1 MPEFKTTFEAALP
14 KVIKW
19 SVGENRFA
27 EDELDDDGNPK
38 FPRSLSLF
46 IPTESITALANH
58 LMDLADQKQFIGK
71 IWDYNNNVEIE
82 VHGVYLNAKGKQGEY
97 GDFGSLNP
105 AALSSAAAPVA
116 PPRPAPPAP
125 RVPATISP
133 DRRRF

>member
-1 MPEFKTTFEAALP
+1 MPNFQSSFNAALP
-14 KVIKW
+14 RVIKW

-27 EDELDDDGNPK
+27 QDDLDEQGQPK

-58 LMDLADQKQFIGK
+58 LMDLADRQQVPGK
-71 IWDYNNNVEIE
+71 IWDYTNNEEIE

-105 AALSSAAAPVA
+105 VALGGASA
-116 PPRPAPPAP
+116 APPAP
-125 RVPATISP
+125 ARPAAPVPAAAAP
-133 DRRRF
+133 ARRRF